1 MDIAQHVNNIL
12 ENMIISNSPQT
23 ELTTIEYI
31 NKIFP
36 NEQSLSNIDE
46 VLKILKDKISV
57 LDKEIRQSICSQKI
71 VEENGRKTLENA
83 RGLILNLS
91 TVIHEIKNQ
100 AKQSEKIVNEIT
112 CNIKQLDNAKRNLT
126 LSIIM
131 LNNLHIL
138 VQGTF
143 ILKDSKKKRQ
153 YGQASRTLQGILD
166 VLKQF
171 DRFKHIPHISK
182 LTTDIDE
189 TCQQL
194 GEQIL
199 GDFRETFETKNH
211 SKPLQQNQIQLLAE
225 GCLVLSNLD
234 SKYRRQLITWL
245 VDLELVEY
253 KALFQDNQ
261 DIAWL
266 DKIDQRFAWLKKHL
280 IIFEDKIGFLFPPA
294 WELSECIAVEFCKI
308 TRQDLIQVM
317 NNRFIELDIFWF
329 NNFTTK
335 EKTNS
340 KNVFTGLI
348 TSCFEN
354 YLNIYVDAQDKN
366 FEKLINQFVLDE
378 QTKKQQQQQSSINN
392 QQDQE
397 SSTIKAEIFGSSGKL
412 FTQYKNCLIQ
422 CISLSNRQ
430 PLVLLSETFQ
440 KYLRE
445 YANKILQNQIP
456 PNYCLETTRQLE
468 KKIQEKIDSK
478 FLDKINMNNELDIFH
493 GIVSNCLQLL
503 SHSLENQCEQPLLIM
518 IRTQWSNWGTP
529 IGHSQYITSI
539 ISIFHQS
546 IPLIRENLS
555 DCPKYFYQFCQ
566 KFIQSF
572 ISKFIGNL
580 FKCKPLSQGAA
591 EQLLLDAHTLKKIL
605 LELPEYKSGNSGS
618 KTVSPTSYTDT
629 VIAGMTKAEMILKIL
644 LVPAT
649 PAEMFVENYFK
660 LFQEKD
666 LNEFQKIIEMK
677 GIRKSESFQL
687 IELFKKKIVHYNYE
701 KTNSNFMKLAIQ
713 NSESDT
719 STTSTTTMTTTT
731 MTSNNAESIGSIDSN
746 RIKKLEKLIK
756 NRLLDLILE
765 QRRQS
770 DQQPIVQI
778 LGSKIMSN
786 NHIRA
791 IVFDGQ
797 TICQHCIFISS
808 EIDQQYS
815 DGKLEKFT
823 IIRLKQYSLSSI
835 PKKDNIPVILVQQ
848 IEILRNGNEINRRLK
863 PSESIDMEIVT
874 ESNEPVDS
882 DIQNETTDHQSDQ
895 SSNQNQ
901 NNNNNI
907 RPESI
912 TPINVLTPYFN
923 AWTICGLC
931 IHKSQ
936 IRCFASNQHA
946 GRLFTFDLCD
956 DSGEIHIVCFNDECD
971 RFFNLIDEKQM
982 YFVGRGMIKMANKRF
997 TSIHNDYEITLTQ
1010 SSFVRPVCN
1019 NQNQDQIEMPKMR
1032 YKFVELSSIVD
1043 IPANTMIDVIG
1054 VIRLVYDMKTLLSKK
1069 TSRQMLKRDIIIIDK
1084 SMVQVRLTLW
1094 DYNAENFQGQPD
1106 QIIALKGVIVNDY
1119 RGKILSTR
1127 DTTHIL
1133 IEPDLPEKD
1142 LLKLWY
1148 QSIVEQNDLS
1158 INFKCLSSDQSEI
1171 KNDNFNK
1178 KRYIASITSIV
1189 VGQLLKFQT
1198 NATIIGFNPIKYHM
1212 YKSCASS
1219 TNQCLKKVL
1228 ENEDGTY
1235 QCLKCNEKSI
1245 NFQWRM
1251 IIQLFLADC
1260 SGSFYVTIF
1269 NNQIE
1274 QILKKSV
1281 SELATLIQTDEN
1293 QYLKILNQ
1301 IIFRQFSFNIYSRN
1315 DYYNGEMRL
1324 RNTVIQMNELKSKKH
1339 SSNLLQLIQTMIN

>member
-1 MDIAQHVNNIL
+1 
-12 ENMIISNSPQT
+12 
-23 ELTTIEYI
+23 
-31 NKIFP
+31 
-36 NEQSLSNIDE
+36 
-46 VLKILKDKISV
+46 
-57 LDKEIRQSICSQKI
+57 
-71 VEENGRKTLENA
+71 
-83 RGLILNLS
+83 
-91 TVIHEIKNQ
+91 
-100 AKQSEKIVNEIT
+100 
-112 CNIKQLDNAKRNLT
+112 
-126 LSIIM
+126 
-131 LNNLHIL
+131 
-138 VQGTF
+138 
-143 ILKDSKKKRQ
+143 
-153 YGQASRTLQGILD
+153 
-166 VLKQF
+166 
-171 DRFKHIPHISK
+171 
-182 LTTDIDE
+182 
-189 TCQQL
+189 
-194 GEQIL
+194 
-199 GDFRETFETKNH
+199 
-211 SKPLQQNQIQLLAE
+211 
-225 GCLVLSNLD
+225 
-234 SKYRRQLITWL
+234 
-245 VDLELVEY
+245 
-253 KALFQDNQ
+253 
-261 DIAWL
+261 
-266 DKIDQRFAWLKKHL
+266 
-280 IIFEDKIGFLFPPA
+280 
-294 WELSECIAVEFCKI
+294 
-308 TRQDLIQVM
+308 
-317 NNRFIELDIFWF
+317 
-329 NNFTTK
+329 
-335 EKTNS
+335 
-340 KNVFTGLI
+340 
-348 TSCFEN
+348 
-354 YLNIYVDAQDKN
+354 
-366 FEKLINQFVLDE
+366 
-378 QTKKQQQQQSSINN
+378 
-392 QQDQE
+392 
-397 SSTIKAEIFGSSGKL
+397 
-412 FTQYKNCLIQ
+412 
-422 CISLSNRQ
+422 
-430 PLVLLSETFQ
+430 
-440 KYLRE
+440 
-445 YANKILQNQIP
+445 
-456 PNYCLETTRQLE
+456 
-468 KKIQEKIDSK
+468 
-478 FLDKINMNNELDIFH
+478 
-493 GIVSNCLQLL
+493 
-503 SHSLENQCEQPLLIM
+503 
-518 IRTQWSNWGTP
+518 
-529 IGHSQYITSI
+529 
-539 ISIFHQS
+539 
-546 IPLIRENLS
+546 
-555 DCPKYFYQFCQ
+555 
-566 KFIQSF
+566 
-572 ISKFIGNL
+572 
-580 FKCKPLSQGAA
+580 
-591 EQLLLDAHTLKKIL
+591 
-605 LELPEYKSGNSGS
+605 
-618 KTVSPTSYTDT
+618 
-629 VIAGMTKAEMILKIL
+629 
-644 LVPAT
+644 
-649 PAEMFVENYFK
+649 
-660 LFQEKD
+660 
-666 LNEFQKIIEMK
+666 
-677 GIRKSESFQL
+677 
-687 IELFKKKIVHYNYE
+687 
-701 KTNSNFMKLAIQ
+701 
-713 NSESDT
+713 
-719 STTSTTTMTTTT
+719 
-731 MTSNNAESIGSIDSN
+731 
-746 RIKKLEKLIK
+746 
-756 NRLLDLILE
+756 
-765 QRRQS
+765 
-770 DQQPIVQI
+770 
-778 LGSKIMSN
+778 
-786 NHIRA
+786 
-791 IVFDGQ
+791 
-797 TICQHCIFISS
+797 
-808 EIDQQYS
+808 
-815 DGKLEKFT
+815 
-823 IIRLKQYSLSSI
+823 
-835 PKKDNIPVILVQQ
+835 
-848 IEILRNGNEINRRLK
+848 
-863 PSESIDMEIVT
+863 MEIVT

-895 SSNQNQ
+895 PPNQNQ
-901 NNNNNI
+901 NNNNI

-1084 SMVQVRLTLW
+1084 SMAQVRLTLW

-1171 KNDNFNK
+1171 RNDNFNK

-1198 NATIIGFNPIKYHM
+1198 NATIIGFNSIKYHM

-1235 QCLKCNEKSI
+1235 QCLKCNEKTI